1 MLVSFALRT
10 RWLGKDESDCDMIED
25 NTLRSYGPE
34 EMVHHLVDED
44 ELRGLL
50 REFRELVID
59 RVEQRWDTCSSA
71 TFVVSAVRP

>member
-1 MLVSFALRT
+1 
-10 RWLGKDESDCDMIED
+10 MIED

-34 EMVHHLVDED
+34 ETLHHLVDED

-50 REFRELVID
+50 REFRALVID
-59 RVEQRWDTCSSA
+59 RIEESWETCSSA